1 MIKIQFGNF
10 KFINVIFKTHSSLI
24 DRIWLGN
31 FIGYSLGNWF
41 MKHIKIS
48 QIKSN
53 RNDTSYMEE
62 EKRMSNEGKKESND
76 QFK

>member
-10 KFINVIFKTHSSLI
+10 RFINVILKTHSSLI
-24 DRIWLGN
+24 DRILLGN
-31 FIGYSLGNWF
+31 FIDYSLGNWF
-41 MKHIKIS
+41 MKQIKIS

-62 EKRMSNEGKKESND
+62 EKRMSNEDKKR
-76 QFK
+76 K